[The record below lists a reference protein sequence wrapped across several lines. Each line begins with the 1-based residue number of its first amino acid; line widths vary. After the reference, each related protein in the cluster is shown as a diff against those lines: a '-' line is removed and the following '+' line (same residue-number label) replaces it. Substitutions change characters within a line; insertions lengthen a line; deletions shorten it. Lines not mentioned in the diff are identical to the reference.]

1 MEPEGN
7 QDGSQRPNTKTL
19 SPGSNSSRRV
29 SNVKGYLT
37 QLWTCSYLTG
47 ILELVGILFKH
58 KCDYKIKKEIQLYI
72 FDPKHFL

>member
-19 SPGSNSSRRV
+19 SPGSNSGRRV
-29 SNVKGYLT
+29 FNVKGYLT

-47 ILELVGILFKH
+47 ILEH
-58 KCDYKIKKEIQLYI
+58 KCDYKIKKEIQLY
-72 FDPKHFL
+72 KHF